1 MSPGQV
7 EEERM
12 TGMKES
18 KTKGEEGLSKGR
30 KEKKKRENGR
40 E

>member
-1 MSPGQV
+1 
-7 EEERM
+7 M

-30 KEKKKRENGR
+30 KEKKKREKWKRIERGKRR
-40 E
+40 EV